1 LKIRR
6 IRKRDG
12 REVPFDKQKIAEA
25 VGKAQAAVG
34 ETDAL
39 FASEVSDV
47 VELAL
52 RRRYQGTPDALP
64 GIEEIQDLVEQALIE
79 LGHAAV
85 AKAYILWRDRR
96 ARIRTALSVH
106 TESEGSARSA
116 RAPRVQASGALESW
130 SKGRIVAALMNEAD
144 LPRPTAEQVAER
156 LTGLG
161 A

>member
-1 LKIRR
+1 MKIRR

-39 FASEVSDV
+39 FPSEVSDV

-79 LGHAAV
+79 LG
-85 AKAYILWRDRR
+85 RGGRQTPSSTDRR
-96 ARIRTALSVH
+96 APHRVSVH
-106 TESEGSARSA
+106 DDPTA
-116 RAPRVQASGALESW
+116 RAARAACAGSGARKL
-130 SKGRIVAALMNEAD
+130 
-144 LPRPTAEQVAER
+144 Q
-156 LTGLG
+156 G
-161 A
+161 ASSLR